1 MTNRASTRFRVIFM
15 ILSGLSIAFAFV
27 HSMMPASVS
36 SAESNS
42 FVMILRSFFQIF
54 GVAPEA
60 VPGLVRKLAHY
71 TEFSV
76 IGAMLTSSAYSFDR
90 IKPYRYLVQVLFV
103 GLLTAVTDETI
114 QLFVEGRAGMIVDVW
129 IDFSGVLTGT
139 AVMLLFYTIYKN
151 ARNLKAIP
159 HNSGVRIAQQDFS
172 SGCTNKSR

>member
-36 SAESNS
+36 SAESN
-42 FVMILRSFFQIF
+42 
-54 GVAPEA
+54 GVVPEA
-60 VPGLVRKLAHY
+60 VPGVVRKLAHY

-76 IGAMLTSSAYSFDR
+76 IGAMLTGCAYSFDR

-114 QLFVEGRAGMIVDVW
+114 QLFSEGRAGMIVDVW

-139 AVMLLFYTIYKN
+139 AVMLLFYTIYK
-151 ARNLKAIP
+151 
-159 HNSGVRIAQQDFS
+159 HVRKLQ
-172 SGCTNKSR
+172 